1 HGRVAVSYEVIDL
14 TPVRCIAWSAMK
26 MLWAALAVV
35 TRRAL
40 RPVRSSGALHG
51 FRCADTALAQR
62 PLSARADRGLLL
74 SVHEAGDGQS
84 VTWSPTLRADLF
96 LKFCRTC
103 QKTLD
108 YGPTESSRCRLIVQS
123 GRSLC
128 YPFST
133 C

>member
-1 HGRVAVSYEVIDL
+1 MHCM
-14 TPVRCIAWSAMK
+14 VRNENAPGGACRRHPESSEACKVVGSA
-26 MLWAALAVV
+26 
-35 TRRAL
+35 TRFS
-40 RPVRSSGALHG
+40 VRGHRISPTS
-51 FRCADTALAQR
+51 
-62 PLSARADRGLLL
+62 
-74 SVHEAGDGQS
+74 EAGDGQS

-96 LKFCRTC
+96 LKFCRAC

-128 YPFST
+128 YPFSA